1 MSSPLPV
8 VAVIGSLNVDFIT
21 MTTRVPAAGET
32 LIAQSFDIG
41 FGGKGSNQ
49 AVACARLSR
58 PKPSSS
64 SPNPGETG
72 RPSPSVD
79 VRMVGAVGSDPFAE
93 DFLAGLRQDGVNV
106 DAVRRLDGQKTGI
119 ANIIVEEGSGEN
131 RIMVAAN
138 ANYAL
143 KAETLL
149 PIDADVAVFQLEI
162 PLEVVLHNINEAKC
176 KGLEVGPPILIRIRL
191 SNSHRSQVILNP
203 APAVPL
209 DAAVFKGLGHLIMNE
224 SEAAILSGMSD
235 EEFGSADLDD
245 IASNFLVR
253 GVRNVIIT
261 LGAKGVFY
269 HTSPW
274 YAIRK
279 PGTTLAAARATV
291 VDTTAAGDTFVG
303 AYAVAVAEA
312 RALDDFDVDAAV
324 AFANR
329 AAARTVER
337 KGARAAVPWL
347 DEVDGV
353 AEA

>member
-1 MSSPLPV
+1 ML
-8 VAVIGSLNVDFIT
+8 
-21 MTTRVPAAGET
+21 
-32 LIAQSFDIG
+32 
-41 FGGKGSNQ
+41 
-49 AVACARLSR
+49 
-58 PKPSSS
+58 
-64 SPNPGETG
+64 
-72 RPSPSVD
+72 
-79 VRMVGAVGSDPFAE
+79 
-93 DFLAGLRQDGVNV
+93 
-106 DAVRRLDGQKTGI
+106 
-119 ANIIVEEGSGEN
+119 
-131 RIMVAAN
+131 AAN

-149 PIDADVAVFQLEI
+149 PDDADVAVFQLEI
-162 PLEVVLHNINEAKC
+162 PLEVVLHNINEAKR
-176 KGLEVGPPILIRIRL
+176 KGLE
-191 SNSHRSQVILNP
+191 VILNP

-209 DAAVFKGLGHLIMNE
+209 DAAVFKGLSHLIMNE

-261 LGAKGVFY
+261 LGAKGVYY

-303 AYAVAVAEA
+303 AYAVAVAKA

-347 DEVDGV
+347 DEVDRV
-353 AEA
+353 ADA